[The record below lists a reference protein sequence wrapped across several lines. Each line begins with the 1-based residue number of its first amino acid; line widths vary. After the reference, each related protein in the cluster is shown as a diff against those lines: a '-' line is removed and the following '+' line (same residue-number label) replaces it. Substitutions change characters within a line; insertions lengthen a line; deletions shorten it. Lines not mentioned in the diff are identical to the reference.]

1 MGVNVLKVIIATKNA
16 GKAKEFVKMFEP
28 YNIEVKT
35 LLDFP
40 EFAEIEETGET
51 FEENAILKA
60 ETVCAQLG
68 IMAIADD
75 SGIMVD
81 TLDGRPGIYS
91 ARFAGVEK
99 DDEANNDKLLEE
111 LKNVPEDER
120 TARYYCALAF
130 ASPNHRTITVH
141 DTCEGVILSER
152 RGTNGFGYDPLF
164 YLPERG
170 KAMAEITAQEKNE
183 ISHRAKALRKLEK
196 YLSQVFSKEN

>member
-1 MGVNVLKVIIATKNA
+1 MLKVIIATKNA
-16 GKAKEFVKMFEP
+16 GKAKEFVKMFEL

-40 EFAEIEETGET
+40 EFAEIEETGKT

-68 IMAIADD
+68 VMAIADD

-81 TLDGRPGIYS
+81 ALDGRPGIYS
-91 ARFAGVEK
+91 ARYAGVEK

-111 LKNVPEDER
+111 LKNVPLEER

-141 DTCEGVILSER
+141 DTCEGVIASKR
-152 RGTNGFGYDPLF
+152 QGTNGFGYDPLF

-170 KAMAEITAQEKNE
+170 KTMAEITAQEKNE
-183 ISHRAKALRKLEK
+183 ISHRAKALRKLEN

>member
-1 MGVNVLKVIIATKNA
+1 MLKVIIATKNA

-40 EFAEIEETGET
+40 EFAEIEETGKT

-68 IMAIADD
+68 VMAIADD

-81 TLDGRPGIYS
+81 ALDGRPGIYS
-91 ARFAGVEK
+91 ARYAGVEK

-111 LKNVPEDER
+111 LKDVPQEER

-141 DTCEGVILSER
+141 DTCEGIILSKR
-152 RGTNGFGYDPLF
+152 QGTNGFGYDPLF

-170 KAMAEITAQEKNE
+170 ETMAEITAQEKNE
-183 ISHRAKALRKLEK
+183 ISHRAKALRKLEN